1 MLTIIPLTYFILYQ
15 ERQRAITGIKM
26 QIKCIGRRIV
36 EIKKIDDNISLVIH
50 WKDRIIAT
58 LQFEKEEA
66 LKLVGELNGLIR
78 FDPST
83 K

>member
-1 MLTIIPLTYFILYQ
+1 
-15 ERQRAITGIKM
+15 M